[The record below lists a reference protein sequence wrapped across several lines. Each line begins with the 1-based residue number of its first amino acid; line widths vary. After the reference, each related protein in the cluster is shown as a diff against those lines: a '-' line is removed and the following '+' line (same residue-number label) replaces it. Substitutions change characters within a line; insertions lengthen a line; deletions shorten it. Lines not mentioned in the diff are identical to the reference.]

1 MKPENQLPE
10 SLVIDTESKD
20 SMVAEGPAADV
31 SVSSLPLSP
40 SPNEVSFGSV
50 LQRH

>member
-1 MKPENQLPE
+1 MNSENQLPE
-10 SLVIDTESKD
+10 SLVSDTESKD
-20 SMVAEGPAADV
+20 SMVVGGPTADV

-50 LQRH
+50 LKRH